1 MLLIFLYLIQFFYV
15 FQLKVRNKPAG
26 AVTGLLRS
34 DTYAYDA
41 SNVHLVSSTE
51 QVRTREDNIV
61 MFIPTIGYQELS
73 PEQLLAIVDDLR
85 ETINQY
91 YMPEDCKTDICASND
106 QVERESN
113 EKLPREDEEFFLPN
127 SSFDNSCP
135 EPVVATKRHKQNVNP
150 SGKITN
156 DYLSYILVINKLLLS
171 FYNNSAERFD
181 DEIYGIHLNEVEETA
196 SSFENIGTLENISEQ
211 PNDYAAFFEDE
222 TYPFYANEVEDMAP
236 SFENIGTWENI
247 SENPHDVT
255 NGIGLL
261 LSNKYRPIKLDVPW
275 TDFLLQWSRLFVS
288 SSLEYSQGK

>member
-1 MLLIFLYLIQFFYV
+1 MYFCFY
-15 FQLKVRNKPAG
+15 
-26 AVTGLLRS
+26 
-34 DTYAYDA
+34 D
-41 SNVHLVSSTE
+41 VHLGSSTE

-61 MFIPTIGYQELS
+61 TFIPTIGYQELS
-73 PEQLLAIVDDLR
+73 PEQI
-85 ETINQY
+85 ING
-91 YMPEDCKTDICASND
+91 
-106 QVERESN
+106 
-113 EKLPREDEEFFLPN
+113 
-127 SSFDNSCP
+127 
-135 EPVVATKRHKQNVNP
+135 H
-150 SGKITN
+150 
-156 DYLSYILVINKLLLS
+156 
-171 FYNNSAERFD
+171 
-181 DEIYGIHLNEVEETA
+181 
-196 SSFENIGTLENISEQ
+196 NISEQ